1 MSWMHVKSTE
11 LITNIISIS
20 TIVCKT
26 TNYIYICTI
35 LSILFTLARI
45 HILKR
50 AINPLYNKNEEL
62 SIRII

>member
-11 LITNIISIS
+11 LITNVNQYNSMQDHKLYNSCI
-20 TIVCKT
+20 
-26 TNYIYICTI
+26 I

-62 SIRII
+62 AIRVI